1 MSIAKST
8 RQYKDLDF
16 SFAAHP
22 VTGDV
27 ARKVGDKAI
36 IQSIAGLLQTG
47 RFERLWQPNLHSRL
61 REHLFEPVDNITS
74 SAIAAEIR
82 NTIGRHEPRVDL
94 YEVNVTPDYDN
105 NGYSVTLS
113 FFIVNRA
120 DPIQI
125 TLFLERIR

>member
-1 MSIAKST
+1 MAEQA
-8 RQYKDLDF
+8 RLYKDLDF
-16 SFAAHP
+16 NFAAHP

-27 ARKVGDKAI
+27 TRKTGDKAI

-47 RFERLWQPNLHSRL
+47 RYERLWQPNLYSKL
-61 REHLFEPVDNITS
+61 REHLFEPVDNITG

-82 NTIGRHEPRVDL
+82 LTIGKHEPRVDL
-94 YEVNVTPDYDN
+94 TSINVTPDYDN
-105 NGYSVTLS
+105 NGYSVTLT
-113 FFIVNRA
+113 FFIINRA

>member
-1 MSIAKST
+1 MPET
-8 RQYKDLDF
+8 RTYKDLDF
-16 SFAAHP
+16 NFAVHP

-27 ARKVGDKAI
+27 TRKTGDKAI

-47 RFERLWQPNLHSRL
+47 RYERLWQPNLYSKL
-61 REHLFEPVDNITS
+61 REHLFEPVDNITG
-74 SAIAAEIR
+74 SAITAEIR

-94 YEVNVTPDYDN
+94 TQVNVTPDYDN
-105 NGYSVTLS
+105 NGYNVSLT